1 MRILHVIHAFP
12 PYSEAGSEN
21 YTKALAQ
28 ALRRLGHEVAV
39 CHRIADSTQDEYA
52 LTEAQFEGLPVYR
65 LNNTFRYCDRFE
77 KTYRNADIDA
87 RFGAVLD
94 RFRPDVVHFH
104 HLTCLSTSCVFEAK
118 LRGLPV
124 VMTLHDYWLICQRGQ
139 FLRRDDSLSL
149 CEEQEDHECVQ
160 CWAPQLGLS
169 GGEATSRT
177 SGRQSLL
184 REVFQRLQQRFLP
197 PTAQPEQQALA
208 AIRARMTHV
217 REVCA
222 AVDLFLSPSQ
232 FLRKQFIA
240 FGIPADKILYSPNG
254 YQTSSFVPCD
264 RPLFS
269 VQRPIH
275 FAFIGT
281 IIPPKGVQFLVE
293 AFRAIPDS
301 AARLTIYGGEV
312 AYDGFPEY
320 GKMLR
325 ELAAGCA
332 HITFAGAYRSEE
344 VGRILQEVDVLI
356 VPSIWYENAPLTIQE
371 AFLARIPVITSNLGG
386 MRELVRDGEN
396 GLLFQPR
403 DPLDLRRKIQTLIR
417 QPELIARFGNAHP
430 TVKTIEADAQDMVE
444 RYARLCQRA
453 WANNLPRP

>member
-1 MRILHVIHAFP
+1 MRILQVIHAFP

-21 YTKALAQ
+21 YTRALSQ

-39 CHRIADSTQDEYA
+39 FHRVADPAQDEYT

-149 CEEQEDHECVQ
+149 CQRQEDRECVR
-160 CWAPQLGLS
+160 CWAPQLNIPESELSSVSSMRGLFRRVQRRF
-169 GGEATSRT
+169 SRT
-177 SGRQSLL
+177 VSRS
-184 REVFQRLQQRFLP
+184 E
-197 PTAQPEQQALA
+197 EQALTEVQT
-208 AIRARMTHV
+208 RMSHV

-222 AVDLFLSPSQ
+222 AVDLFLSPSR
-232 FLRKQFIA
+232 FLHERFLA
-240 FGIPADKILYSPNG
+240 FGIAANKILFSPYG
-254 YQTSSFVPCD
+254 HQTASFSHHVRSFPD
-264 RPLFS
+264 ARRPL
-269 VQRPIH
+269 R

-281 IIPPKGVQFLVE
+281 IIPSKGVHVLIE

-301 AARLTIYGGEV
+301 VAQLTIHGGEV
-312 AYDGFPEY
+312 PYEGFPDY
-320 GKMLR
+320 GKTLR
-325 ELAAGCA
+325 ESAAGCA
-332 HITFAGAYRSEE
+332 HITFAGAYHQTE
-344 VGRILQEVDVLI
+344 VSRVLQEADVLI
-356 VPSIWYENAPLTIQE
+356 VPSMWYENAPLTIQE
-371 AFLARIPVITSNLGG
+371 AFLARIPIITSDLGG

-396 GLLFQPR
+396 GLLFRPR
-403 DPLDLRRKIQTLIR
+403 DARDLREKIQLMIQ
-417 QPELIARFGNAHP
+417 QPELIHQFGNAHP
-430 TVKTIEADAQDMVE
+430 PVKTIEADASDMVE
-444 RYARLCQRA
+444 RYTQLRQHT
-453 WANNLPRP
+453 